1 MMSKY
6 NFDRRN
12 VDLRLIVVKVMI
24 VMGNIDYRRIVL
36 LIIIYRT
43 IFINKFDIKIIL

>member
-1 MMSKY
+1 MSKY

-24 VMGNIDYRRIVL
+24 VMGNIDYRRICYL
-36 LIIIYRT
+36 L
-43 IFINKFDIKIIL
+43 FIELYL

>member
-1 MMSKY
+1 MSKY

-24 VMGNIDYRRIVL
+24 VMGNIDYRRICYL
-36 LIIIYRT
+36 LL
-43 IFINKFDIKIIL
+43 FIELYL

>member
-24 VMGNIDYRRIVL
+24 VMGNIDIGESVTYYYL
-36 LIIIYRT
+36 
-43 IFINKFDIKIIL
+43 